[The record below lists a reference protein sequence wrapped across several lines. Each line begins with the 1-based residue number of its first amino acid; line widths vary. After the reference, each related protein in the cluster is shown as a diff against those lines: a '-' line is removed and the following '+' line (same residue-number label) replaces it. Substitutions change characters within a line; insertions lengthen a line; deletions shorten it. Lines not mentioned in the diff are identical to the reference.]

1 MSLYENVAGSQAL
14 RSAAR
19 SFAINHGV
27 KNSAKLEQQVDEKIS
42 ALAKG
47 MDLSPAELRQ
57 LAIIVLRT
65 QERVATGA
73 HTQADTDEWSRGA
86 FADLKSRHVSN
97 KRVTEVIHATN
108 AWLKAKHPAI
118 HEVLKHTPPLGSHEF
133 IVRHLTDR
141 YLQHERETERTA
153 RASKWPTKA
162 RADQMAATVGRGG
175 LLAPPAASVGSTAL
189 QSLARNPLGTD
200 PNAAAA

>member
-1 MSLYENVAGSQAL
+1 MSLFMNTSSQAL
-14 RSAAR
+14 RGAAR
-19 SFAINHGV
+19 SFAVNHGV
-27 KNSAKLEQQVDEKIS
+27 KNSTKLEQQVDEKIS

-47 MDLSPAELRQ
+47 MDLSPDELRQ
-57 LAIIVLRT
+57 LATIVLRT
-65 QERVATGA
+65 AERVATGA
-73 HTQADTDEWSRGA
+73 HTAADTEEWSRNT
-86 FADLKSRHVSN
+86 FEDLKGRHVSN

-108 AWLKAKHPAI
+108 AWLRSKHPAI
-118 HEVLKHTPPLGSHEF
+118 HEALKNAPALGSHPF

-153 RASKWPTKA
+153 RASKWPAKA